1 MKHLT
6 LLFLL
11 FSAVLTAQD
20 TPEFFTKADNF
31 LKTYVENGNVKYAEI
46 KENPEDLKQ
55 LLNLAKRFET
65 NPEEEEI
72 FKAFWIN
79 AYNLGVID
87 GIVKNYPVKSP
98 LEIEGFFDKQPH
110 SLGLKSVTL
119 DEIEHELVFGNFPQ
133 EERFHFAL
141 VCAAKSCPQLISEA
155 YMPGILEQQLQEQTL
170 NTLNDPEFI
179 RINGNQVLLS
189 EIFNWYKEDFTS
201 KGQSFIQYVNQF
213 RTNKIS
219 ERKTVDFYEYNWEL
233 NDL

>member
-6 LLFLL
+6 LLILL

-31 LKTYVENGNVKYAEI
+31 FQEYVEDGKVKYAEI
-46 KENPEDLKQ
+46 KENPEELNQ
-55 LLNLAKRFET
+55 LLNLAKRFKT
-65 NPEEEEI
+65 NSEEEEI
-72 FKAFWIN
+72 YKAFWIN

-87 GIVKNYPVKSP
+87 GIVKEYPVKSP

-110 SLGLKSVTL
+110 SLGMKSVTL
-119 DEIEHELVFGNFPQ
+119 DQIEHELLFGNFPS

-155 YMPGILEQQLQEQTL
+155 YKPETLEQQLQEQTS

-179 RINGNQVLLS
+179 RINGNKVLLS

-201 KGQSFIQYVNQF
+201 EGKSFVQYINQF

-219 ERKTVDFYEYNWEL
+219 ESKKTGFYEYNWEL
-233 NDL
+233 NEF